1 MASLGAGAIHAAAVG
16 AHPGDTAVAII
27 FAVLA
32 AAQVGWAALALIRSG
47 WAVSLAGV
55 AVNGPA
61 VIGWAAAKSVGVGFV
76 GGLAHPEPVGF
87 ADAAAAALAAVAV
100 IGALMAVSR
109 RAGWVSR
116 PHPAL
121 VGVAG
126 IAALSLTV
134 PGIVTAGGHA
144 HGDGGHGHG
153 ETDGLA
159 ASDPTHDMGDMPGM
173 DHGHQ
178 TALAPKPYTGALPV
192 DLGGVPGVTRTEQRT
207 AEALVTR
214 TVQRLPQFADYRVAE
229 ARGWHSIGDGF
240 GPGSFEH
247 FINWPTIDDKVQ
259 LNPDQ
264 PESLVYQVQNDG
276 SRKLVAA
283 MYMLPDTVPLD
294 KVPDVGGALVQ
305 WHIHDNLCFDGQ
317 ANAWN
322 VGPIVAPDQP
332 CPTGTFRFKPAPMIH
347 VWIVGNPC
355 GPFAALEGIA
365 GGQILPGQT
374 RLCDSA
380 HGDGNAVF

>member
-1 MASLGAGAIHAAAVG
+1 
-16 AHPGDTAVAII
+16 
-27 FAVLA
+27 
-32 AAQVGWAALALIRSG
+32 
-47 WAVSLAGV
+47 
-55 AVNGPA
+55 
-61 VIGWAAAKSVGVGFV
+61 VIGWAVAKTVGVGFV
-76 GGLAHPEPVGF
+76 GGLAHPQAVGF
-87 ADAAAAALAAVAV
+87 ADAAAAGLAAVAV
-100 IGALMAVSR
+100 FGSVMALSR

-121 VGVAG
+121 VGAAG

-134 PGIVTAGGHA
+134 PGIVAAG
-144 HGDGGHGHG
+144 DHGHG
-153 ETDGLA
+153 KTHDLA
-159 ASDPTHDMGDMPGM
+159 ASATDPTHDMGDMPGM
-173 DHGHQ
+173 DHGHDGHQ
-178 TALAPKPYTGALPV
+178 AAVAPKPYTGALPV
-192 DLGGVPGVTRTEQRT
+192 DLGGVPGVTPTEQRT

-214 TVQRLPQFADYRVAE
+214 TVERLPQFADYRVAE
-229 ARGWHSIGDGF
+229 ARGWHTIGDGL

-247 FINWPTIDDKVQ
+247 FVNWPSIDDKVQ
-259 LNPDQ
+259 LTPDQ

-305 WHIHDNLCFDGQ
+305 WHIHDDLCFDGEQ
-317 ANAWN
+317 NAWL
-322 VGPIVAPDQP
+322 VGPIIPPDQP
-332 CPTGTFRFKPAPMIH
+332 CPAGTFRFKSAPMIH

-355 GPFAALEGIA
+355 GPFAALEGVA

-380 HGDGNAVF
+380 HGDGNTVF